1 MKNSFNDLTYTE
13 LVNKR
18 EELHKKYLNL
28 RMDKVLGHLDNPL
41 QLRTVRRDI
50 SRLNTI
56 IHEFALG
63 IRENRNK

>member
-13 LVNKR
+13 LVNKK

-41 QLRTVRRDI
+41 ALRNVRRDL
-50 SRLNTI
+50 SRLSTI

-63 IRENRNK
+63 IRENVKK